1 LTVDDKY
8 TGEVPCVFLEVQQV
22 NKDNV
27 YDLVVV
33 SGFQAYDDVYRDI
46 PDAQRP
52 AKPGEAAAPATE
64 KVKIGLSFS
73 DFATERWKNEEV
85 LMRGLLE
92 GMGYE
97 VISAEANHDV
107 KLQNDQIDNMVTQG
121 VKGLLVVAEDG
132 DAIVT
137 SVDKAADAGVVVIAY
152 DRLIKTSKIAA
163 YMSFDNVE
171 VGRQQALG
179 VMTAMG
185 LPGSTT
191 WTKDNPMKVVQLAG
205 SPTDNNATLFTK
217 GQTEVLQPYIDSGV
231 IKIVAQQGVEN
242 WDPANALKLMENI
255 LTAQGNKV
263 DAVVASNDG
272 TALGALQAMKAQ
284 GLAGTVPISGQDA
297 TADGSNSI
305 VKGELT
311 VSILKDIRNLS
322 PLAIDVMDK
331 LVKGE
336 AVEGMKNF
344 SLAELTVDDKYQ
356 GEVPCV
362 FLEVQQVNKDNVYDL
377 VVVSGFQAYDDV
389 YRDVPE
395 AQRPAKP

>member
-1 LTVDDKY
+1 MERRMKKNLLALLSILMIASFVLAAC
-8 TGEVPCVFLEVQQV
+8 G
-22 NKDNV
+22 
-27 YDLVVV
+27 
-33 SGFQAYDDVYRDI
+33 GGGGA
-46 PDAQRP
+46 AQP
-52 AKPGEAAAPATE
+52 VAGKT
-64 KVKIGLSFS
+64 KVGLSFS

-85 LMRGLLE
+85 LMRGQLE
-92 GMGYE
+92 KLGYE

-107 KLQNDQIDNMVTQG
+107 KLQNDQIDNMVSQG

-132 DAIVT
+132 DAVVT
-137 SVDKAADAGVVVIAY
+137 SVDKAADAGVKVIAY

-191 WTKDNPMKVVQLAG
+191 WTKDNPIKLVQLAG

-217 GQTEVLQPYIDSGV
+217 GQTEVLQPYVDSGV
-231 IKIVAQQGVEN
+231 VKIVAQQGVDN
-242 WDPANALKLMENI
+242 WDAANALKLMENI
-255 LTAQGNKV
+255 LTAQNNKV

-284 GLAGTVPISGQDA
+284 GLAGKVPISGQDA

-311 VSILKDIRNLS
+311 VSILKDFRNLT
-322 PLAIDVMDK
+322 PLATKVMDQ
-331 LVKGE
+331 LIKGQP
-336 AVEGMKNF
+336 VENMKNF
-344 SLAELTVDDKYQ
+344 SLAELTVDPSKTGD
-356 GEVPCV
+356 VPCV
-362 FLEVQQVNKDNVYDL
+362 FLPVQQVNKDNVYDL
-377 VVVSGFQAYDDV
+377 VVKSGFQSYDDV
-389 YRDVPE
+389 YRDIP
-395 AQRPAKP
+395 ADQRPPKP